1 MSGDCN
7 GQGSSTDELELV
19 KANELSDELMCECDE
34 ADDLEFDSE
43 PGRGAP
49 KGVRVRAGRRLA
61 AGIRMKS
68 AEVGL
73 CITFSVILPG
83 LGSKDSWAACGSG
96 SGYSLNTADSS
107 EVELLDEKVIYCLGS

>member
-1 MSGDCN
+1 MTALSGAETLFDKAGCPVTGDCS
-7 GQGSSTDELELV
+7 GQRSSADELELA
-19 KANELSDELMCECDE
+19 KANELSDELMYECDE

-49 KGVRVRAGRRLA
+49 KDVRVCAGRRLA

-83 LGSKDSWAACGSG
+83 PGSKDS
-96 SGYSLNTADSS
+96 
-107 EVELLDEKVIYCLGS
+107 